1 MDFQK
6 LVELYEELEKISSG
20 NSMREILADFLK
32 RVPPEDVPIISYLT
46 LGQIASPY
54 EGIVMGM
61 ADKSVLKAIATA
73 SGTDLSKVTKIMHET
88 GDAGLTAEK
97 VLQKKPQT
105 LVPLGKLTIHELF
118 EKLHKIAASS
128 GTGSQDTKMNILA
141 SLLQKSTPAGA
152 KYIIKITLG
161 TLRMGVG
168 DMTVLDALAIA
179 FTSDKK
185 NRELLEARYNICPD
199 LGIIA
204 QTLIKDGLK
213 GIDKIDI
220 HVGTPIKMMLAQRIE
235 ELEEVAKKMP
245 GKVTVEAKYDGERIQ
260 AHKDKKG
267 KITLFSRNLD
277 TITDQFPDLVEYL
290 EKQIDAKEFVLE
302 GEVIAIDAQGKPL
315 PFQTLMQR
323 RRKYDIKEFRE
334 KIPVQLKVFDLLYL
348 NGKSYMDVP
357 YYQRSA
363 QLEKI
368 IQVGK
373 HLSLTDRKITD
384 DIEEMNEFFQ
394 KMLQSGYEGMI
405 IKSRAEDSVYQAG
418 TSAWNWIKWKKEYAK
433 DLSDTF
439 DLVIIGAYHG
449 QGNRSG
455 KYGAVLCASYNE
467 KENLFE
473 TVCKVGT
480 GLTDELLEEL
490 PKKLAKYKTDKKP
503 ARVVIKKE
511 MEPNIWFE
519 PKIVIEVLAA
529 EITKSPYHTCATGLA
544 LRFPRFVHFRDD
556 KKAEQAT
563 TSNEIEKMAK
573 KK

>member
-73 SGTDLSKVTKIMHET
+73 GGTDLSKVTKIMHET

-105 LVPLGKLTIHELF
+105 LVPLGKVTIHELF
-118 EKLHKIAASS
+118 EKLHKIASS
-128 GTGSQDTKMNILA
+128 TGTGSQDTKMNILA

-185 NRELLEARYNICPD
+185 NKELLEARYNICPD

-277 TITDQFPDLVEYL
+277 TITMPKNLYS
-290 EKQIDAKEFVLE
+290 
-302 GEVIAIDAQGKPL
+302 
-315 PFQTLMQR
+315 
-323 RRKYDIKEFRE
+323 RE
-334 KIPVQLKVFDLLYL
+334 KSLPSMPKVNLYL
-348 NGKSYMDVP
+348 
-357 YYQRSA
+357 
-363 QLEKI
+363 
-368 IQVGK
+368 
-373 HLSLTDRKITD
+373 
-384 DIEEMNEFFQ
+384 F
-394 KMLQSGYEGMI
+394 
-405 IKSRAEDSVYQAG
+405 
-418 TSAWNWIKWKKEYAK
+418 
-433 DLSDTF
+433 
-439 DLVIIGAYHG
+439 
-449 QGNRSG
+449 
-455 KYGAVLCASYNE
+455 
-467 KENLFE
+467 
-473 TVCKVGT
+473 
-480 GLTDELLEEL
+480 
-490 PKKLAKYKTDKKP
+490 KP
-503 ARVVIKKE
+503 
-511 MEPNIWFE
+511 
-519 PKIVIEVLAA
+519 
-529 EITKSPYHTCATGLA
+529 
-544 LRFPRFVHFRDD
+544 
-556 KKAEQAT
+556 
-563 TSNEIEKMAK
+563 
-573 KK
+573 